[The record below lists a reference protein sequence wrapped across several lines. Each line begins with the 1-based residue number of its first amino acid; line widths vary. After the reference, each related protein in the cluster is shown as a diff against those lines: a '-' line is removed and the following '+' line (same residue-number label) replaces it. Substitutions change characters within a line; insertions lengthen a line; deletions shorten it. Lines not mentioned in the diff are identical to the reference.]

1 MHSPTAV
8 PRRSQTS
15 DKETAPVCILAGGLG
30 SRLGE
35 LVTDTPK
42 PLLEVAGEPFL
53 MHQLRLLAAHGT
65 HRVVLCVGYLGERI
79 EDAIGRSQF
88 DIEIQ
93 YSYDGPEL
101 VGTLGAIRKAVPL
114 LGERFLTLYA
124 DTYLRVDFRTF
135 DASWRASGLPG
146 AMTVLR
152 NHDAWAPSN
161 AVFSNGLIT
170 QFDKQRQTPSMEW
183 IDYGLGG
190 LESTALDTVAPE
202 ATDLAVLHRSL
213 AQQGLLFGFEATN
226 RFYEIGT
233 PGSLEETEQF
243 LTRERRDEATER

>member
-1 MHSPTAV
+1 M
-8 PRRSQTS
+8 
-15 DKETAPVCILAGGLG
+15 DTAPVCILAGGLG

-35 LVTDTPK
+35 AVKDTPK
-42 PLLEVAGEPFL
+42 PLLDVAGEPFL
-53 MHQLRLLAAHGT
+53 IHQLRLLAAHGT

-79 EDAIGRSQF
+79 EDTIGRSQF
-88 DIEIQ
+88 DMEVE

-135 DASWRASGLPG
+135 DASWRDSGLPG
-146 AMTVLR
+146 AMTVFR
-152 NHDAWAPSN
+152 NRDAWGPSN
-161 AVFSNGLIT
+161 ALFANGLVT
-170 QFDKQRQTPSMEW
+170 RFDKQRPTPSMEW

-190 LESTALDTVAPE
+190 LETAALDMVAPE
-202 ATDLAVLHRSL
+202 VTDLAVLHQRL
-213 AQQGLLFGFEATN
+213 AQHGLLFGFEVTQ

-233 PGSLEETEQF
+233 HASLEETEQF
-243 LTRERRDEATER
+243 LILEHRDEATGR